1 MYYGESI
8 SILVFFFDDWRGHN
22 GEGIQGA
29 SIVAVPGEAYSS
41 LLRIEENASD
51 SSGAGYYLITILA
64 PADIPIGLI
73 QRDAFVEIT
82 LSKGNY
88 TTKTISLRVQISPT
102 QAQQTMTDV
111 VTYGTPSLL
120 LLILIGVLY
129 SRVFSVPKRLRQING
144 QIKTIR
150 KGKIP
155 KPVDEVMSRQEL
167 VADLFNDT
175 YIEMKLTRTS
185 EQMPEESIEIAV
197 PEMGELL
204 IQLAILTNLSA
215 EELEEFQADISKM
228 RISEQAAFV
237 KEVIMQEAVR
247 VGRREGKTPEEV
259 VEEVRLQALRRV
271 SGEEGLDKPAIL
283 TSDEEE
289 ESVRLVAE
297 EEPEEEVEP
306 EVTPP
311 EEEPA
316 EPSDKLSQFEL
327 EELRKELEFR
337 GVPPHE
343 IDTIM
348 EQARVLP
355 RELVEE
361 LVRSLGERRK

>member
-1 MYYGESI
+1 
-8 SILVFFFDDWRGHN
+8 
-22 GEGIQGA
+22 
-29 SIVAVPGEAYSS
+29 
-41 LLRIEENASD
+41 
-51 SSGAGYYLITILA
+51 
-64 PADIPIGLI
+64 
-73 QRDAFVEIT
+73 
-82 LSKGNY
+82 
-88 TTKTISLRVQISPT
+88 
-102 QAQQTMTDV
+102 
-111 VTYGTPSLL
+111 
-120 LLILIGVLY
+120 
-129 SRVFSVPKRLRQING
+129 
-144 QIKTIR
+144 
-150 KGKIP
+150 
-155 KPVDEVMSRQEL
+155 
-167 VADLFNDT
+167 
-175 YIEMKLTRTS
+175 
-185 EQMPEESIEIAV
+185 MPEESIEIAV